1 MSVSEYIY
9 WPKNISVGAG
19 AVKTIPD
26 WIKRVS
32 DGKSIIF
39 ITDPGLYNL
48 DKTQDTIKI
57 IRDAG
62 YDVTVFYN
70 LEANPSIQSV
80 NELVSVMQ
88 EKKPAALVYYGGG
101 SATDC
106 GKVANVVYTH
116 GGTVQDYSS
125 ANGGL
130 EKIKDHTLLPAVSVA
145 TTAGTGTETSASAVI
160 TDTEKH
166 QKFSV
171 YSPYLLPTVSMLDPE
186 VTVSLPARLTAFTG
200 MDALVHNIEAYSSDV
215 PFAPIR
221 GVALY
226 GVKVIN
232 ENLRTAYVEPDNLEA
247 RENMLVGSAMGAIA
261 FNLIGLGVVHGVAHQ
276 LSSVAGLPHGLACAM
291 MLPVCMRWN
300 LPSCL
305 QEYADIAQAMGA
317 DISTLSKREAAEK
330 AITLVELMMD
340 DLNIPKHLSEVGV
353 TEEMI
358 DDMVEKAYVDRN
370 SLNNPRKDSPAPYV
384 ISKETLRRLYCE
396 AM

>member
-1 MSVSEYIY
+1 MNVTDYIY
-9 WPKNISVGAG
+9 WPNNISVGAG

-26 WIKRVS
+26 WIKKVS
-32 DGKSIIF
+32 TGKNVIF
-39 ITDPGLYNL
+39 ITDPGLFSL
-48 DKTQDTIKI
+48 QKTKDTIQLI
-57 IRDAG
+57 ADAD
-62 YDVTVFYN
+62 YEVDVFYD

-80 NELVSVMQ
+80 NKLVALMQ
-88 EKKPAALVYYGGG
+88 EKKPVALVYYGGG

-130 EKIKDHTLLPAVSVA
+130 EKIKDNTLLPSISVA

-186 VTVSLPARLTAFTG
+186 VTVSLPAKLTAFTG

-232 ENLRTAYVEPDNLEA
+232 ENLRTAYTEPSNLEA
-247 RENMLVGSAMGAIA
+247 RENMLVGSTMGAIA

-300 LPSCL
+300 LPSCM

-317 DISTLSKREAAEK
+317 DISGLSKREAAEK
-330 AITLVELMMD
+330 AIDLVELMMD
-340 DLNIPKHLSEVGV
+340 DLNIPKHLREVGV
-353 TEEMI
+353 TDEMI

-384 ISKETLRRLYCE
+384 ISKDSLRKLYLA